1 MKGGEHMDIGTMG
14 ITSVAAIT
22 VICYL
27 VGNAVKATDVDNKW
41 IPIIVGTVGGV
52 LGVAGMYIMPD
63 FPATDYLTAIAV
75 GIVSGLAAV
84 GVNQIGKQLH
94 Q

>member
-14 ITSVAAIT
+14 ITSVATIT

>member
-1 MKGGEHMDIGTMG
+1 MDIGTMG
-14 ITSVAAIT
+14 ITSVATIT